1 MTEMRTRLP
10 SVGSYVAESNFSS
23 RHGGESFWGPN
34 YTRLLAVKDKY
45 DPDAFR
51 RPSRR
56 GQNAGAPMAS
66 RD

>member
-10 SVGSYVAESNFSS
+10 SVGSYVAESNFFDAAM
-23 RHGGESFWGPN
+23 ESFWGPN

-45 DPDAFR
+45 DPDGFR

-56 GQNAGAPMAS
+56 A
-66 RD
+66 R